1 MKWPVVKKMIRRK
14 FPGVPEVTTAV
25 LADWLAADRPQPRL
39 LDARAPQEF
48 AVSHLDGAHPAP
60 TVDEALRHLNGAH
73 KNEPIVVYCSVGYR
87 SAAIVERLAAEGFT
101 QVHNLDG
108 SLFQWANEGRPVYR
122 DGRVVEE
129 VHPYDDKWGVLLD
142 RQLWARSPSE

>member
-1 MKWPVVKKMIRRK
+1 M
-14 FPGVPEVTTAV
+14 
-25 LADWLAADRPQPRL
+25 
-39 LDARAPQEF
+39 
-48 AVSHLDGAHPAP
+48 
-60 TVDEALRHLNGAH
+60 
-73 KNEPIVVYCSVGYR
+73 
-87 SAAIVERLAAEGFT
+87 ERLAAEGFT